1 MHLIS
6 ELLVTNF
13 RSIEDENFHFA
24 NYTPLVGYN
33 NAGKSNVLRAL
44 AWVCKPYSLTRTDF
58 KEPEK
63 PVTIVAQVTGITEK
77 VLEGLEGI
85 HRTKIEPFIDNDS
98 ITFCRCANSPNLSVS
113 KITLEVKDT
122 ATGNFISAPT
132 GIPAALAALFP
143 EVISIG
149 AMENAA
155 DDVGK
160 SSSTT
165 TIGKL
170 MKEILDTIQ
179 NRYQEK
185 IDDALTPIAEKLSA
199 SGTLKDETLIQVDE
213 RIEKYLSDIFP
224 GVGVKTHIPMPS
236 FDDIFKK
243 ATVRV
248 YDSFHI
254 DELEQ
259 DVSSLGHGAQ
269 RSIQIALVN
278 ALADWKS
285 NGSDEGIRT
294 KLLLIDEPELY
305 LHPQAIRMVQH
316 ALKSLSSN
324 GYQVAFSTHSGDM
337 VGVDDAKNTLMI
349 YRGPVHGTKARER
362 LSASIS
368 KVVTDNFKQAETLF
382 ELSNSREFL
391 FSDNV
396 LLCEGISD
404 FRIIPHLYMAIR
416 KRELSSDKI
425 GLIKLDGSGGTRKMI
440 QVLTALGV
448 NVKAV
453 VDFDY
458 AFKEAPSNDLIDP
471 KLPNFVKIKAFIS
484 EIAKSNGWNLSSD
497 GCFKKENSADGYMAV
512 ATAPDLKEAV
522 SEIRQILQDS
532 GIWLWNCGAIEQV
545 LGMKSKVLSEQLRI
559 IEIIKNASEFDELE
573 EIEELKAFVNFIS

>member
-1 MHLIS
+1 
-6 ELLVTNF
+6 
-13 RSIEDENFHFA
+13 
-24 NYTPLVGYN
+24 
-33 NAGKSNVLRAL
+33 
-44 AWVCKPYSLTRTDF
+44 
-58 KEPEK
+58 
-63 PVTIVAQVTGITEK
+63 
-77 VLEGLEGI
+77 
-85 HRTKIEPFIDNDS
+85 
-98 ITFCRCANSPNLSVS
+98 
-113 KITLEVKDT
+113 
-122 ATGNFISAPT
+122 
-132 GIPAALAALFP
+132 
-143 EVISIG
+143 
-149 AMENAA
+149 
-155 DDVGK
+155 
-160 SSSTT
+160 
-165 TIGKL
+165 
-170 MKEILDTIQ
+170 
-179 NRYQEK
+179 
-185 IDDALTPIAEKLSA
+185 
-199 SGTLKDETLIQVDE
+199 
-213 RIEKYLSDIFP
+213 
-224 GVGVKTHIPMPS
+224 
-236 FDDIFKK
+236 
-243 ATVRV
+243 
-248 YDSFHI
+248 
-254 DELEQ
+254 
-259 DVSSLGHGAQ
+259 
-269 RSIQIALVN
+269 
-278 ALADWKS
+278 
-285 NGSDEGIRT
+285 
-294 KLLLIDEPELY
+294 
-305 LHPQAIRMVQH
+305 MVQH

-522 SEIRQILQDS
+522 SEIRQILRDS

>member
-13 RSIEDENFHFA
+13 RSIENENFHFA

-33 NAGKSNVLRAL
+33 NAGKSNALRAL
-44 AWVCKPYSLTRTDF
+44 AWVCKPYSLANSDF
-58 KEPEK
+58 KDPEQ
-63 PVTIVAQVTGITEK
+63 PITIVATVTGISEK
-77 VLEGLEGI
+77 VLDGLERT
-85 HRTKIEPFIDNDS
+85 HRAKIEPYVNEGS
-98 ITFCRCANSPNLSVS
+98 ITFCRCAKSPNLSVS
-113 KITLEVKDT
+113 KITLEVGDP
-122 ATGNFISAPT
+122 ATGKFIDAPT
-132 GIPAALAALFP
+132 GIPAALVALFP

-155 DDVGK
+155 EDVGK
-160 SSSTT
+160 SSSST

-179 NRYQEK
+179 VRYQES

-199 SGTLKDETLIQVDE
+199 TGKSKDETLVQVDE
-213 RIEKYLSDIFP
+213 RIEKYLNDIFP

-248 YDSFHI
+248 FDSSHI
-254 DELEQ
+254 DELHQ

-285 NGSDEGIRT
+285 TGADEGVRT

-305 LHPQAIRMVQH
+305 LHPQAIRMVRH

-324 GYQVAFSTHSGDM
+324 GYQVAFSTHSADM
-337 VGVDDAKNTLMI
+337 VGVEDAENTLMI
-349 YRGPVHGTKARER
+349 YRGPAHGTKARDR
-362 LSASIS
+362 LSTSIAR
-368 KVVTDNFKQAETLF
+368 VVEDNIKQAELLF
-382 ELSNSREFL
+382 EISNSREFL

-404 FRIIPHLYMAIR
+404 LRIIPHLYKAI
-416 KRELSSDKI
+416 KTRELSSDKI
-425 GLIKLDGSGGTRKMI
+425 GLIKLDGSGQTLKVVR
-440 QVLTALGV
+440 VLSALGV
-448 NVKAV
+448 KVKAV

-458 AFKEAPSNDLIDP
+458 AFKVAPSNGLIDS
-471 KLPNFVKIKAFIS
+471 KLPNFVKIKSFIS
-484 EIAKSNGWNLSSD
+484 DLASNNGWKLSTD
-497 GCFKKENSADGYMAV
+497 GCFEKANSAEGYMAV
-512 ATAPDLKEAV
+512 ATEPDLRDAV
-522 SEIRQILQDS
+522 AEIRATLRNA
-532 GIWLWNCGAIEQV
+532 GIWAWNGGAIEQV
-545 LGMKSKVLSEQLRI
+545 LGMKSKDLSEQLRM
-559 IEIIKNASEFDELE
+559 IECIKNGSLFGKLEGVDE
-573 EIEELKAFVNFIS
+573 IKAFVNFIS